1 MTCPPPIPLPHT
13 GSRSLCLSLLC
24 CALFLDSAVVA
35 QEPASS
41 GGGGRSRAAVSSP
54 RHGQGPVSV
63 DGDSRPVCIQI
74 HRRNDAQSHRCGGFV
89 RSVARFLPLV
99 AHPLPLCSAPPP
111 SHVSLHRSPPR
122 VSRGLTR
129 DLVASSSPTY
139 LRAPLD
145 VVSHSP
151 CIDAGLCTP
160 PSVHAQSEHPH
171 RPGPHP
177 PAPWCTPTPRQH
189 PRGQSLGR

>member
-1 MTCPPPIPLPHT
+1 MTCPPPSPSLTRALAPCVCRCCVVLSFWTALWSPKSPLRVEVEGDPALRFPHLVMDKAPSPLMVIR
-13 GSRSLCLSLLC
+13 GLSASRSTGGMTHSPTAAAASYGPLHDSSLSSPIPCLS
-24 CALFLDSAVVA
+24 AL
-35 QEPASS
+35 
-41 GGGGRSRAAVSSP
+41 
-54 RHGQGPVSV
+54 H
-63 DGDSRPVCIQI
+63 
-74 HRRNDAQSHRCGGFV
+74 
-89 RSVARFLPLV
+89 
-99 AHPLPLCSAPPP
+99 PPP

-177 PAPWCTPTPRQH
+177 PAPWCTPTPPQH